1 MSMKMQDFVN
11 PTKLIDK
18 AKLGMKGAAGY
29 AAATVALEFGTQLLD
44 RYILAPH
51 FPQLESVMTTN
62 VVSNAPLLGPV
73 DVRDTIVLMPAIQQG
88 YKTFADKTGRS
99 KHFTNAIVAYGTKV
113 VLRKTGLN
121 PKEMANKADKII
133 HPQTQSLPSVI

>member
-1 MSMKMQDFVN
+1 MKMQDMFK
-11 PTKLIDK
+11 PDKLIDR

-44 RYILAPH
+44 RYLFPKL
-51 FPQLESVMTTN
+51 PQLESLMTTT
-62 VVSNAPLLGPV
+62 VIQNAPMLGPV

-88 YKTFADKTGRS
+88 YKTFADKTGRP
-99 KHFTNAIVAYGTKV
+99 KHFTNALVAYGTKV

-121 PKEMANKADKII
+121 PREMADKADKII
-133 HPQTQSLPSVI
+133 HPQTMSLPSVI